1 MTDSTKK
8 VAVTRGNRIYQYT
21 DQDGRVFW
29 SFEKFPSI
37 ITHSRTMTLG
47 DRVGTHFDSYLA
59 ELRATRR
66 FLLDEEKDK
75 GLGRG

>member
-1 MTDSTKK
+1 MDSTKTG
-8 VAVTRGNRIYQYT
+8 AVSKGNRVYQYT
-21 DQDGRVFW
+21 DQDGRIFW

-37 ITHSRTMTLG
+37 ITHSRTLTLG

-66 FLLDEEKDK
+66 FLLEEEKDK
-75 GLGRG
+75 SLGRG